1 MFTDY
6 LPQLAHW
13 NEKIADNKTTTSSH
27 SNQLSD
33 DIFGKCIGK
42 MIKLCLMISKTVY
55 KILTFLSSEQ
65 KLKGSPYKSGRP
77 CIWSL
82 QLDIF

>member
-42 MIKLCLMISKTVY
+42 MI
-55 KILTFLSSEQ
+55 
-65 KLKGSPYKSGRP
+65 R
-77 CIWSL
+77 
-82 QLDIF
+82 